1 MKTLLPLTLALMFA
15 MALTGCAAKTESAA
29 PPPPRAV
36 VEAVFAA
43 FNRHDAEAMAAPY
56 APDAV
61 LTSSDRCAPLQGRDA
76 VRRIHAELFAAAP
89 DIKDELKEV
98 IAEGDRVAVRFVSSS
113 AVPGAAFEI
122 EIADFFEV
130 KNGLIVRD
138 MTIFDNGGA
147 PCRN

>member
-1 MKTLLPLTLALMFA
+1 MKTFFPLLLALTLA
-15 MALTGCAAKTESAA
+15 GCAAKTEPAERQA
-29 PPPPRAV
+29 PRAV

-43 FNRHDAEAMAAPY
+43 FNRHDADAMAALY

-61 LTSSDRCAPLQGRDA
+61 LTSSDRCAPLEGRDA
-76 VRRIHAELFAAAP
+76 VRRIHSELFAAAP
-89 DIKDELKEV
+89 DIKDDLKEI

-138 MTIFDNGGA
+138 TTIFDNGGA